1 MTTKD
6 YLIKRLEAYAMAH
19 DLGFGSINYE
29 DKIYRNEQNDTF
41 VYISE
46 DYDFKPIEL
55 TIEDLV
61 DILNSERFVDNKEE
75 IIENYLKWDYV
86 NLPFAKI

>member
-1 MTTKD
+1 M
-6 YLIKRLEAYAMAH
+6 
-19 DLGFGSINYE
+19 